1 MMLSLCG
8 CKYNGYK
15 GKHKDLYTV
24 AINSILWNNGYSYGA
39 DFIIDSTIEILEIDS
54 VGRVLFIYH
63 EKYYRNS
70 DISFSALIIS
80 QYNDSKNVYYYEGI
94 NYIIKK
100 QQNDNLKIGEFEES
114 EKTKLKEQNDWNKN
128 LILDKCVKKKI
139 DNVKESC
146 PLDEKK
152 LNNEIVNQISIYEDF
167 NMVADLLTYDSNRNA
182 IVYGSIYKYDSL
194 EYVYFL
200 VFINAKME
208 FIDFVI
214 VENEYDYIGILKN
227 FKIKNNW
234 KE

>member
-1 MMLSLCG
+1 MIPIDYKLDGKTVKNPLGLS
-8 CKYNGYK
+8 
-15 GKHKDLYTV
+15 GKNDQDK
-24 AINSILWNNGYSYGA
+24 
-39 DFIIDSTIEILEIDS
+39 LE
-54 VGRVLFIYH
+54 
-63 EKYYRNS
+63 
-70 DISFSALIIS
+70 
-80 QYNDSKNVYYYEGI
+80 
-94 NYIIKK
+94 
-100 QQNDNLKIGEFEES
+100 
-114 EKTKLKEQNDWNKN
+114 
-128 LILDKCVKKKI
+128 
-139 DNVKESC
+139 
-146 PLDEKK
+146 K